1 MNNKPDRRD
10 LDRYPIEFE
19 IQLAAQDS
27 EGKKYSE
34 NTILRNIS
42 GGGAR
47 FMTQQA
53 SKYFT
58 GQPLE
63 VAVFLTGTDKVKAR
77 VRGKATVV
85 RIDASTNSGIGEKT
99 PRMDIAVKLDSP
111 LHLERVDVKT
121 QGNHGEPPENLK

>member
-1 MNNKPDRRD
+1 MNNKSDRRD
-10 LDRYPIEFE
+10 FDRFPIEFE
-19 IQLAAQDS
+19 IQVAAQDS
-27 EGKKYSE
+27 EGKKCSE

-53 SKYFT
+53 SKYPT

-77 VRGKATVV
+77 MREKATVV

-121 QGNHGEPPENLK
+121 QGNHGQPPENLK

>member
-1 MNNKPDRRD
+1 MNNKSDRRD
-10 LDRYPIEFE
+10 FDRFPIEFE
-19 IQLAAQDS
+19 IEVAAQDS

-47 FMTQQA
+47 FITQQA

-63 VAVFLTGTDKVKAR
+63 VTVFFDWYR
-77 VRGKATVV
+77 QGK
-85 RIDASTNSGIGEKT
+85 G
-99 PRMDIAVKLDSP
+99 P
-111 LHLERVDVKT
+111 HERK
-121 QGNHGEPPENLK
+121 GNGCPDRCIHQFRHWRKNPKNGHSR